1 MHQISIKASLN
12 IVLQKLQPLYTQ
24 RQYSDIAENWK
35 QPPEKFCKKSVL
47 KNFAKFTGKH
57 LYQGL
62 FFNKVVRWRVQLYL
76 KSDSDTVFFPVNYA
90 KFPRTP
96 FLLNTSEL
104 LDLKNSFLALS
115 FWFWFIFQELI
126 KFKIMH
132 NWVVNLLFH

>member
-62 FFNKVVRWRVQLYL
+62 FFIKVVR
-76 KSDSDTVFFPVNYA
+76 
-90 KFPRTP
+90 
-96 FLLNTSEL
+96 
-104 LDLKNSFLALS
+104 
-115 FWFWFIFQELI
+115 
-126 KFKIMH
+126 
-132 NWVVNLLFH
+132 